1 MSEKASQKK
10 TRSLEEMVGSLSA
23 QLDVIGKQLTANN
36 DQLAAANKRL
46 DEQAARFEKLE
57 AILAATR
64 DENADLKTKLLNRD
78 CEILELKTRINN
90 VEQHSRSSCI
100 RIFKL
105 QIDGDEKDP
114 IVVAQEVYHKLL
126 GPIFQGAVEMK
137 RFRYLPTADQCIVTA
152 HILPGKDNKIK
163 PILVRLVSGHI
174 RTLIMQLKKDFAP
187 KAPLLKSAAS
197 KAPAPGAAGSP
208 RPPPQ
213 LYSVFEDMTKDA
225 FQLMRALSSHERV
238 HSCWCSGGQLRF
250 RLVDNENI
258 MKVQSIYD
266 SIEKIINM

>member
-10 TRSLEEMVGSLSA
+10 ARSLEEMVGSLSA
-23 QLDVIGKQLTANN
+23 QLDVIGRQLTANN

-46 DEQAARFEKLE
+46 DEQAIRFEKLE
-57 AILAATR
+57 SILAVTR
-64 DENADLKTKLLNRD
+64 TENSDLKIKLQNKD

-90 VEQHSRSSCI
+90 VEQHSRSSCL

-114 IVVAQEVYHKLL
+114 VVVAGEVYQKLI
-126 GPIFQGAVEMK
+126 GPILQGAVERK
-137 RFRYLPTADQCIVTA
+137 RLRYLPTADQCIVTA
-152 HILPGKDNKIK
+152 HILPGKENKAK

-174 RTLIMQLKKDFAP
+174 RTLVMQLKKDFAP
-187 KAPLLKSAAS
+187 KAPVPRSAAA
-197 KAPAPGAAGSP
+197 KAPAPSAAGSI

-250 RLVDNENI
+250 RLVDSEVI
-258 MKVQSIYD
+258 VRVQSIYD
-266 SIEKIINM
+266 PIEKILNM